1 MRFLPALGVAVACAA
16 ATVSAQTP
24 APRPAPATQKAAGG
38 TGASTARKYVVG
50 RTPWGDPDLQGN
62 WNNKQEVNTPLER
75 PDEWAGKR
83 ISDIS
88 EKELADAVVERQR
101 AQVLRYEN
109 IIGVPI
115 HWIDRLDSQNS
126 RPWFVI
132 DPPDGKIPPRTEEGK
147 KRADAVAAARKGRG
161 TADSYTDRGLWD
173 RCASRGPGVT
183 EMQPKV
189 YGNSYQILQSKD
201 YVAIRYEMIHE
212 TRLIPIEGRGAARAH
227 ISPILTSVYGDAT
240 ARWDGNTLVVDTVNY
255 NGKTAFQGSNEGLHT
270 IEDRW
275 KPDLV
280 GVEHRTAAIRGETVP
295 CEIDDVDVARPQ
307 RNPLL
312 EHPCAFVDE
321 RVDRPIENLRVA
333 DGATPHAGRRG
344 RVFDQREDFRIWRR
358 FAVFA
363 IAIPPLASLLAE
375 PPHLDQLVGDKRLAR
390 ARLLELMQLLPDTP
404 GHIDARHVVDGEN
417 AHRHAPVGEDAVD
430 LLR

>member
-1 MRFLPALGVAVACAA
+1 MRTRFPAALGVAVACAA
-16 ATVSAQTP
+16 ATLSAQTP
-24 APRPAPATQKAAGG
+24 APKPAPATQKAAGVG
-38 TGASTARKYVVG
+38 VGAPTARKYVVG

-83 ISDIS
+83 IADIG

-132 DPPDGKIPPRTEEGK
+132 DPPDGKIPPRTDEGK
-147 KRADAVAAARKGRG
+147 QRAEAVAAARKGRG

-173 RCASRGPGVT
+173 RCASRGPAVT

-212 TRLIPIEGRGAARAH
+212 TRLIPIEGRGAARPH
-227 ISPILTSVYGDAT
+227 ISSKLTSVYGDAT
-240 ARWDGNTLVVDTVNY
+240 ARWDGSTLVVDTVNY

-270 IEDRW
+270 TERFT
-275 KPDLV
+275 
-280 GVEHRTAAIRGETVP
+280 RTASNRIEWTATAEDPHTWSRPWTLSLPLQE
-295 CEIDDVDVARPQ
+295 DDGQPIFEYACHEGNYALRNILAGARQ
-307 RNPLL
+307 
-312 EHPCAFVDE
+312 DE
-321 RVDRPIENLRVA
+321 KTGRIQDRPLDAEN
-333 DGATPHAGRRG
+333 
-344 RVFDQREDFRIWRR
+344 
-358 FAVFA
+358 
-363 IAIPPLASLLAE
+363 
-375 PPHLDQLVGDKRLAR
+375 
-390 ARLLELMQLLPDTP
+390 
-404 GHIDARHVVDGEN
+404 
-417 AHRHAPVGEDAVD
+417 
-430 LLR
+430 